1 MLDAVISL
9 QFNTVET
16 IWRHFWR
23 SANNNEAVDVG
34 MEEDPEKILPKYV
47 EGKIYRAV
55 ISCVLLLVREREKR
69 RGPDGRAANSLKHKN
84 FDDDNVI
91 YLFFFSFF
99 FFFGLLWFGV
109 SSLIFPQG

>member
-1 MLDAVISL
+1 MFHFPPHGGHITCTQAMLDAVISL

-47 EGKIYRAV
+47 LSSRKIY
-55 ISCVLLLVREREKR
+55 
-69 RGPDGRAANSLKHKN
+69 
-84 FDDDNVI
+84 
-91 YLFFFSFF
+91 
-99 FFFGLLWFGV
+99 
-109 SSLIFPQG
+109 

>member
-55 ISCVLLLVREREKR
+55 ISCVL
-69 RGPDGRAANSLKHKN
+69 
-84 FDDDNVI
+84 
-91 YLFFFSFF
+91 
-99 FFFGLLWFGV
+99 
-109 SSLIFPQG
+109 SSCS

>member
-47 EGKIYRAV
+47 E
-55 ISCVLLLVREREKR
+55 
-69 RGPDGRAANSLKHKN
+69 
-84 FDDDNVI
+84 
-91 YLFFFSFF
+91 
-99 FFFGLLWFGV
+99 
-109 SSLIFPQG
+109 

>member
-47 EGKIYRAV
+47 EAKD
-55 ISCVLLLVREREKR
+55 LLGRILPSLLRD
-69 RGPDGRAANSLKHKN
+69 DGQ
-84 FDDDNVI
+84 
-91 YLFFFSFF
+91 LFFLTHSKEI
-99 FFFGLLWFGV
+99 GQCDL
-109 SSLIFPQG
+109 SSLFSLIQG